1 MKKILILLIGII
13 TLTGCVQEKIIYQE
27 KRIYDTLRVEKFT
40 SRTDTLRYVDSVFV
54 EKRGDTIFLTKKI
67 YSIVS
72 KIDTIYKDKE
82 KIVYVKEANNTTIT
96 KKSYKNIIYLG
107 IFAGVIVL
115 VGLFYF
121 KKI

>member
-1 MKKILILLIGII
+1 MKKILILLIGIM

-40 SRTDTLRYVDSVFV
+40 SRTDTMRYVDSVFV